1 MPHDISPIQEDG
13 FKKDREL
20 LNMQI
25 EENSLKYN
33 KLSDETDWLILRAKI
48 VDAEKSACDA
58 RKSELKIAQEMARY
72 GSLNANLSEQNE
84 FIDQEQKV
92 LWNARLEQRRNLRM
106 KAEAR
111 ARLLHRDLSDLRL
124 KLVEKGYKVPA
135 NSVFE

>member
-1 MPHDISPIQEDG
+1 MPHDISPTQEDG
-13 FKKDREL
+13 FRKDREL

-72 GSLNANLSEQNE
+72 GSLNANLSNRMNLL
-84 FIDQEQKV
+84 IRSRKYSGMLD
-92 LWNARLEQRRNLRM
+92 WNNDEI
-106 KAEAR
+106 
-111 ARLLHRDLSDLRL
+111 
-124 KLVEKGYKVPA
+124 
-135 NSVFE
+135 FE

>member
-1 MPHDISPIQEDG
+1 
-13 FKKDREL
+13 
-20 LNMQI
+20 MQI